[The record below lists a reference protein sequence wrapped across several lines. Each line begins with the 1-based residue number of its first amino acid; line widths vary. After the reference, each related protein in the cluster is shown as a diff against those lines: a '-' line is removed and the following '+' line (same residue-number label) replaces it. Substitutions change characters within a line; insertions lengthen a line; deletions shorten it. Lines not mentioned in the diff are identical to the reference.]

1 MLRSSGQKAFPW
13 GKVAEW
19 SEVGWGKRKPLH
31 PRFADFPLKGKPLPD
46 TFPQSLPLEE
56 KVPQFANWG
65 G

>member
-19 SEVGWGKRKPLH
+19 SEVGWGKEETTSSPL
-31 PRFADFPLKGKPLPD
+31 RGLSLKGKPLPD
-46 TFPQSLPLEE
+46 TFPQSLPLEG